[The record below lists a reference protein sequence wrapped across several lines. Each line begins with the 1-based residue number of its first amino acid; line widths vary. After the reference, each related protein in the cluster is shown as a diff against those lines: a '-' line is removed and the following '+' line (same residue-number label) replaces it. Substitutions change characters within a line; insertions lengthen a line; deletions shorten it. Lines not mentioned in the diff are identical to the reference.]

1 MLAYQPGCASGQS
14 RILSSIEMGTPGPV
28 FLQKRLDFV
37 VCFVILRA
45 VVVDVGTIGLMQY
58 SMGVLIGTPL

>member
-1 MLAYQPGCASGQS
+1 
-14 RILSSIEMGTPGPV
+14 MGTPGPV